1 MKPIAVV
8 VLLLGFMPRMAAGQ
22 VFARPFQPTPAV
34 INVKDFMNFPGK
46 SLGCIRTKIVS
57 HAA

>member
-1 MKPIAVV
+1 
-8 VLLLGFMPRMAAGQ
+8 MAAP
-22 VFARPFQPTPAV
+22 AHPKIAAIATPAV

-46 SLGCIRTKIVS
+46 SLGCIRTTIVS